1 VATPAEHHRS
11 VAEKCLKAGKHV
23 FVEKPLASSVRD
35 AEAIVT
41 AAEENDRVLMVGH
54 IFCYDSAIE
63 AIIELIHGG
72 EVGELRYIHGI
83 RTSMSGTARLDTT
96 IIWDSLIHDAYLF
109 PAITGRSPRR
119 VLAVGQAYLN
129 PKLEDVAFVTFDF
142 GYGLLGHVYVSW
154 YALEKVRQITAVGEK
169 SILAYDDL
177 ANPRL
182 NLYARC
188 YEQSEEKDPLGRSRW
203 HWRDNGKRAIEAPK
217 VEPLKVECQHFVD
230 CIVGGQHPRTDGADG
245 LEAVRILEACH
256 RSLESEAWV
265 VMA

>member
-1 VATPAEHHRS
+1 
-11 VAEKCLKAGKHV
+11 
-23 FVEKPLASSVRD
+23 VRD

-63 AIIELIHGG
+63 AMIELIRGA

-83 RTSMSGTARLDTT
+83 RTSMSGTARLDTN

-109 PAITGRSPRR
+109 PAISGRSPRR

-142 GYGLLGHVYVSW
+142 GDGLLGHVYVSW
-154 YALEKVRQITAVGEK
+154 YALEKVRRITVVGEK

-177 ANPRL
+177 ADPSL
-182 NLYARC
+182 NLYARW
-188 YEQSEEKDPLGRSRW
+188 YEQSDEKDPSGRPHW
-203 HWRDNGKRAIEAPK
+203 HWRDHGKRSIEAPK
-217 VEPLKVECQHFVD
+217 VEPLKVECEHFVD
-230 CIVGGQHPRTDGADG
+230 CIVAGQRPRTDGGDG
-245 LEAVRILEACH
+245 LEAVRILEACN
-256 RSLESEAWV
+256 RSLQTEAWV